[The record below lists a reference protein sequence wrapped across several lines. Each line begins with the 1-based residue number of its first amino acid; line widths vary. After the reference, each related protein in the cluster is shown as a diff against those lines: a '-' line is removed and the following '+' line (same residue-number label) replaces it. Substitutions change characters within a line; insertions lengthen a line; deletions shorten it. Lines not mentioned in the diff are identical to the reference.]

1 MDDIAREDARGARV
15 GDGRARRASSG
26 GREHDASRC
35 PEGWEKAKR
44 RRKSASTPGRGGKR
58 MVMDDKAVREGRSW

>member
-35 PEGWEKAKR
+35 PGMGKSEEAAKKR
-44 RRKSASTPGRGGKR
+44 VDAGTRRKTNGDG
-58 MVMDDKAVREGRSW
+58 